1 MSNGGDAPL
10 SRVSFSVSLSLS
22 LLPLS
27 MTSGPLGSTAGDA
40 TPSAFYRDTKR
51 ERVTF
56 RALSLAHILPFDVC
70 STATTDEHPPKAVM
84 HATTGKD
91 VRHTSALNKSRRD
104 GPTTAL
110 TTRPL
115 ISLVKVHRHSHVDSS
130 RSSRI
135 PASQD
140 LACTYMNGLTFPPT
154 LQDLEVHICIQVGV
168 PWGSS
173 HD

>member
-40 TPSAFYRDTKR
+40 TPSAFSRDTER
-51 ERVTF
+51 ELRF
-56 RALSLAHILPFDVC
+56 ALCRSHIC
-70 STATTDEHPPKAVM
+70 SRSMSATQPTTDEHPPKAVM

-91 VRHTSALNKSRRD
+91 IRHTSALNKSRRD

-110 TTRPL
+110 TTRRPL
-115 ISLVKVHRHSHVDSS
+115 ISLVKVHRHSHVDNS
-130 RSSRI
+130 RSSCI

-154 LQDLEVHICIQVGV
+154 FQDLEVHVFVPGV
-168 PWGSS
+168 PRAS
-173 HD
+173 